1 MLGPALLGPGELER
15 GEPGSRSSGA
25 GTSAEGAW
33 PCRSGMSLSA
43 FSTGFSPLN
52 PAGLN
57 PARSSGL
64 LCPAGAIAY
73 PQKGWHRPSRAI
85 RGQSRGRGSMLAAEG
100 WPEAPAMFAAR
111 AGGRSAAWPPSG
123 SAGVAV
129 SVPPR
134 CCLRPPG
141 VRPAPGSSWESAE
154 RGSRVLGKWD
164 RLIPGAGRGSAAP
177 TPRSCCVPRGVP
189 APAVGWERPR
199 ARGTGTLTG
208 TAERIF
214 DIGGDL

>member
-85 RGQSRGRGSMLAAEG
+85 RGQSRGRGSMLAPRG
-100 WPEAPAMFAAR
+100 GPRPRRCLQRGPEVVQQRGLPRAAPVSRSRCHRAAAFDLRGFAQRRAR
-111 AGGRSAAWPPSG
+111 VGKAQSG
-123 SAGVAV
+123 
-129 SVPPR
+129 
-134 CCLRPPG
+134 
-141 VRPAPGSSWESAE
+141 APECWENGIGSSPE
-154 RGSRVLGKWD
+154 LGEA
-164 RLIPGAGRGSAAP
+164 RPRRRPGAAAFPEGSQLQLWDGNGP
-177 TPRSCCVPRGVP
+177 EP
-189 APAVGWERPR
+189 AGQ
-199 ARGTGTLTG
+199 GL
-208 TAERIF
+208 
-214 DIGGDL
+214 